1 MKWIMQLVP
10 LILIRWIEIYLVD
23 SAIQCLNN
31 WGLHYCRSH
40 VIEDQN
46 LRDQITS
53 DRGCKRM

>member
-1 MKWIMQLVP
+1 MQLVP
-10 LILIRWIEIYLVD
+10 LMLIRWIEIYLVD

-31 WGLHYCRSH
+31 WGLYYCRSH

-46 LRDQITS
+46 LHDQITS